1 MRLPVSLLV
10 LPLLAAC
17 AIEPPSAPI
26 AGPVPPQR
34 PYTLADLHIPP
45 TAMEREPKEK
55 AGPRPSRAQTRSW
68 VGQANEAAL
77 DLPSLTCFKGKSC
90 EYWYQ
95 PDLQYL
101 VYMAEGNQTL
111 VCLKP
116 GEVVRDIVAPGAQ
129 VWIPHQPYSFGKGP
143 QRIEC
148 IAFMPRRAGL
158 NQQISLFTSERKYD
172 LNVETHRRT
181 HHVEVRWR
189 YPEDYL
195 ATLNG
200 QARAVSV
207 ATGGDRWDRTTE
219 LAYRDRRCTYTLD
232 GDTPEWRPVPTADGQ
247 PPVCDDG
254 EVTVI
259 NFTPGALG
267 AYGAPIL
274 WRIGA
279 DGTRIPVQYGRM
291 NATYRVAGIHDHLL
305 LAIGMQEVHIRRTRP

>member
-1 MRLPVSLLV
+1 MIPWLA

-17 AIEPPSAPI
+17 ATD
-26 AGPVPPQR
+26 VPPPEPITAVGPPR
-34 PYTLADLHIPP
+34 SYTMADLHIPP

-55 AGPRPSRAQTRSW
+55 LASRPSRAQTRNW

-77 DLPSLTCFKGKSC
+77 DLPNLTCFKGKSC
-90 EYWYQ
+90 EYWFQ
-95 PDLQYL
+95 PDQQYL

-116 GEVVRDIVAPGAQ
+116 GEVVRDIVTPGAQ
-129 VWIPHQPYSFGKGP
+129 VWIPHQPYSFGKGR
-143 QRIEC
+143 QRTEC

-158 NQQISLFTSERKYD
+158 NQQISVFTNERKYD
-172 LNVETHRRT
+172 LNVETHKRV

-189 YPEDYL
+189 YPEDWL

-200 QARAVSV
+200 PATVAGAATVEAR
-207 ATGGDRWDRTTE
+207 DRTTE
-219 LAYRDRRCTYTLD
+219 LAYRDRRCSYTLD
-232 GDTPEWRPVPTADGQ
+232 GDTPEWRPAPTADGQ

-254 EVTVI
+254 KVTII

-267 AYGAPIL
+267 AYGAPVL
-274 WRIGA
+274 WRVAG
-279 DGTRIPVQYGRM
+279 DGTRTPVQYGRM

-305 LAIGMQEVHIRRTRP
+305 LGLGAQEVRIRRNRP

>member
-1 MRLPVSLLV
+1 MRVPVPLLA

-17 AIEPPSAPI
+17 ATDGTPSDLAAEVPAP
-26 AGPVPPQR
+26 R
-34 PYTLADLHIPP
+34 TYTMADLRIPR
-45 TAMEREPKEK
+45 TQMEEERREKP
-55 AGPRPSRAQTRSW
+55 APRPSRAQTRSW

-77 DLPSLTCFKGKSC
+77 DLPTLTCFKGKSC

-95 PDLQYL
+95 SDLQYL

-129 VWIPHQPYSFGKGP
+129 VWIPHQPYSFGKGA
-143 QRIEC
+143 QRTEC

-158 NQQISLFTSERKYD
+158 NHQISIFTSERKYD
-172 LNVETHRRT
+172 LNVETHKRT

-200 QARAVSV
+200 QPVNV
-207 ATGGDRWDRTTE
+207 PATDRRDRTTE

-267 AYGAPIL
+267 ANGAPVL

-279 DGTRIPVQYGRM
+279 DATRIPVQYGRM

-305 LAIGMQEVHIRRTRP
+305 LALGAQEVHIRRTRP

>member
-1 MRLPVSLLV
+1 MRVSLLV

-17 AIEPPSAPI
+17 TTAEGPGTPVAGAPPP
-26 AGPVPPQR
+26 R
-34 PYTLADLHIPP
+34 TYTMADLRIPP
-45 TAMEREPKEK
+45 TRMETVPREKLT
-55 AGPRPSRAQTRSW
+55 PRPSRAQTRAW

-77 DLPSLTCFKGKSC
+77 ELPTLTCFKGKSC

-95 PDLQYL
+95 PDQQYL

-129 VWIPHQPYSFGKGP
+129 VWIPHHPYSFGKGP
-143 QRIEC
+143 ARTEC

-158 NQQISLFTSERKYD
+158 NHQISLFTNERKYD
-172 LNVETHRRT
+172 LNVETHKRT

-189 YPEDYL
+189 YPEDWL
-195 ATLNG
+195 AALNG
-200 QARAVSV
+200 PRPVVSSAAR
-207 ATGGDRWDRTTE
+207 DRTTE

-267 AYGAPIL
+267 AYGAPVL
-274 WRIGA
+274 WRIA
-279 DGTRIPVQYGRM
+279 EDGTRMPVQYGTM
-291 NATYRVAGIHDHLL
+291 NATYRVAGVHDHLL
-305 LAIGMQEVHIRRTRP
+305 LALGARAVHIRRTRP

>member
-1 MRLPVSLLV
+1 MKRAACLLV

-17 AIEPPSAPI
+17 ATDGTPSPTD
-26 AGPVPPQR
+26 AGTPH
-34 PYTLADLHIPP
+34 PYTLADLRIPP
-45 TAMEREPKEK
+45 TRTDTVRREKP
-55 AGPRPSRAQTRSW
+55 APRPSRAQTRSW

-77 DLPSLTCFKGKSC
+77 DLPTLTCFKGKSC

-95 PDLQYL
+95 SDLQYL

-143 QRIEC
+143 TRTEC

-158 NQQISLFTSERKYD
+158 NQQISIFTSERKYD

-200 QARAVSV
+200 QPTALP
-207 ATGGDRWDRTTE
+207 ATDRRDRTTE
-219 LAYRDRRCTYTLD
+219 LATRDRRCTYTLD
-232 GDTPEWRPVPTADGQ
+232 GDTPAWRPVPTADGQ

-267 AYGAPIL
+267 AHGAPVL

-305 LAIGMQEVHIRRTRP
+305 LALGAREVHIRRTRP

>member
-1 MRLPVSLLV
+1 MTRLLPWLA

-17 AIEPPSAPI
+17 ATEPPSAPA
-26 AGPVPPQR
+26 AGSSDSPR
-34 PYTLADLHIPP
+34 AYTMADLHIPP

-55 AGPRPSRAQTRSW
+55 AAARPSRAQTRHW

-77 DLPSLTCFKGKSC
+77 DLPTLTCFKGKSC

-95 PDLQYL
+95 PDQQFL

-129 VWIPHQPYSFGKGP
+129 VWIPHQPYSFGKG
-143 QRIEC
+143 QRRTEC

-158 NQQISLFTSERKYD
+158 NQQISVFTSERKYD
-172 LNVETHRRT
+172 LNVETHKRV

-189 YPEDYL
+189 YPEDWL

-200 QARAVSV
+200 PQELAGRASSE
-207 ATGGDRWDRTTE
+207 GRDRTTE
-219 LAYRDRRCTYTLD
+219 LAYRNRRCTYTLD
-232 GDTPEWRPVPTADGQ
+232 GDTPEWRPASTADGQ

-267 AYGAPIL
+267 AYGAPVL
-274 WRIGA
+274 WRIA
-279 DGTRIPVQYGRM
+279 PDGTRTPVQYGRM

-305 LAIGMQEVHIRRTRP
+305 LGLGAQEIHIRRSKP

>member
-1 MRLPVSLLV
+1 MTRLFPWLA

-17 AIEPPSAPI
+17 ATEPPSLPTAEP
-26 AGPVPPQR
+26 ADPQR
-34 PYTLADLHIPP
+34 IYTMADLHVPP
-45 TAMEREPKEK
+45 TQTEREPKEK
-55 AGPRPSRAQTRSW
+55 ATPRPSRAQTRSW

-77 DLPSLTCFKGKSC
+77 DLPTLTCFKGKSC

-95 PDLQYL
+95 PDQQYL

-129 VWIPHQPYSFGKGP
+129 VWIPHQPYSFGKG
-143 QRIEC
+143 RKRTEC

-158 NQQISLFTSERKYD
+158 NQQISLFTNERKYD
-172 LNVETHRRT
+172 LNVETHRQV

-189 YPEDYL
+189 YPEDWL

-200 QARAVSV
+200 PQALSSGAPSEGR
-207 ATGGDRWDRTTE
+207 DRTTE
-219 LAYRDRRCTYTLD
+219 LATRDRRCGYTLD

-254 EVTVI
+254 EVTII
-259 NFTPGALG
+259 NFTPRALG
-267 AYGAPIL
+267 AYGAPVL
-274 WRIGA
+274 WRIA
-279 DGTRIPVQYGRM
+279 PDGTRMPVQYGRM

-305 LAIGMQEVHIRRTRP
+305 LGLGAQEVHIRRSKP

>member
-1 MRLPVSLLV
+1 MRRAVCLLV

-17 AIEPPSAPI
+17 ATDGTPSPTGAGTPP
-26 AGPVPPQR
+26 
-34 PYTLADLHIPP
+34 PYTLADLRIPP
-45 TAMEREPKEK
+45 TRTDTVRREKP
-55 AGPRPSRAQTRSW
+55 APRPSRAQTRSW

-77 DLPSLTCFKGKSC
+77 DLPTLTCFKGKSC

-95 PDLQYL
+95 SDLQYL

-143 QRIEC
+143 TRTEC

-158 NQQISLFTSERKYD
+158 NHQISIFTSERKYD

-200 QARAVSV
+200 QAA
-207 ATGGDRWDRTTE
+207 AIPAAGGDRRDRTTD
-219 LAYRDRRCTYTLD
+219 LAYRDRRCTYALD
-232 GDTPEWRPVPTADGQ
+232 GDTPAWRPVPTADGQ

-267 AYGAPIL
+267 AYGAPVL
-274 WRIGA
+274 WRVGA

-305 LAIGMQEVHIRRTRP
+305 LALGAQEVHIRRTRP